1 MSITT
6 TLSRRTALGLG
17 LGLGLTYL
25 ATPAVLRAAPA
36 RELRVGWQKGGILGL
51 VKGSQAFEQALA
63 DKGIRVSWSEFT
75 SGPPLLEALSANAL
89 DFGYTGN
96 VPPIF
101 AHAARGNLLFV
112 GAGQGSREG
121 HAILVPK
128 DSPIQSIADLKGQ
141 KVAFKRGSSAHYATI
156 RLLKTAGLTLD
167 DITPQD
173 LAPPDAIAAFDAG
186 AIGAWTIWDPY
197 FAAAQERPNTRVL
210 STTEGLEPD
219 YNFYS
224 ANADY
229 VRDNPELVATLVQTV
244 KQVGQKGQADLP
256 DTIVTFSKETGLP
269 QSVIERF
276 LTRKG
281 SDLGLVGYVE
291 PKHVAYE
298 QAVADTFYDLK
309 IIPRQVDIASV
320 VWTPP
325 TSKGA

>member
-1 MSITT
+1 MTNTIS
-6 TLSRRTALGLG
+6 LSRRSALGLG
-17 LGLGLTYL
+17 LGLGLTL
-25 ATPAVLRAAPA
+25 AAPGLLRAAPA
-36 RELRVGWQKGGILGL
+36 KTLRVGWQKGGILGL
-51 VKGSQAFEQALA
+51 VKGSGAFEQALA
-63 DKGIRVSWSEFT
+63 DQGIAVSWSEFT

-101 AHAARGNLLFV
+101 AHAARGNLRFV

-128 DSPIQSIADLKGQ
+128 DSPIQSVADLKGQ
-141 KVAFKRGSSAHYATI
+141 TVAFKRGSSAHYATI

-173 LAPPDAIAAFDAG
+173 LSPPDALAAFDAG

-197 FAAAQERPNTRVL
+197 FASAEARPNTRVL
-210 STTEGLEPD
+210 TTTEALEPD

-224 ANADY
+224 ANGDY

-244 KQVGQKGQADLP
+244 KQTGQKGQADLP
-256 DTIVTFSKETGLP
+256 GTVATFAQETGLP
-269 QSVIERF
+269 EPVVQRF

-281 SDLGLVGYVE
+281 SDLGLVGFVE
-291 PKHVAYE
+291 PKHIAYE
-298 QAVADTFYDLK
+298 QAVADTFLDLG
-309 IIPRQVDIASV
+309 IIPRKLDIASV
-320 VWTPP
+320 VWTP
-325 TSKGA
+325 TSSQGA